1 VATCEA
7 SGQHDGAGVEAGRAV
22 GLQQVAEDGVG
33 DEVEHVAGH
42 VPQHHGAGAPVEAR
56 QALGLQDAADAVQ
69 GPPVGALGG
78 GDAEGAQRDAAAARH
93 VAGQV
98 QVLCGEGRQRRQLL
112 APRNQCERKNLL

>member
-1 VATCEA
+1 MQCTMPRYFLCGWA
-7 SGQHDGAGVEAGRAV
+7 SACRRLFTTSAGVA
-22 GLQQVAEDGVG
+22 
-33 DEVEHVAGH
+33 
-42 VPQHHGAGAPVEAR
+42 HHGAGAPVEAR

-98 QVLCGEGRQRRQLL
+98 
-112 APRNQCERKNLL
+112 